1 MTENNR
7 FTTNGYKIY
16 DTYHDG
22 LHWLVN
28 NVEAN
33 EIVEIMNNLDLKA
46 RERSKALSKLQ
57 KENEQL
63 KDKLDFH
70 ILMTDDERRK
80 YDNYIKKIKKE
91 NEELKQTI
99 ETQNF
104 NYENAKGVIH
114 SSEHQIQR
122 LQEENDELKS
132 EIIKIID
139 RKIKNN
145 DKNPSQ
151 EFQVYSAVNRALKDV
166 RENLRDIIEDF

>member
-57 KENEQL
+57 KENDEL
-63 KDKLDFH
+63 KHYYNVCKHHRMSDANH
-70 ILMTDDERRK
+70 ITDL
-80 YDNYIKKIKKE
+80 KKE
-91 NEELKQTI
+91 KEQ
-99 ETQNF
+99 
-104 NYENAKGVIH
+104 
-114 SSEHQIQR
+114 
-122 LQEENDELKS
+122 LKS
-132 EIIKIID
+132 EIIKVID

-151 EFQVYSAVNRALKDV
+151 DFQVYSKVNRALKDV